1 MVLPS
6 ATKHQVVTAT
16 VCSILLSAIIWLC
29 GQRYFVEPLVRQ
41 VDAFR
46 RERPP
51 VLHTVQLADP
61 AWQAAAFYT
70 KGALKQCVL
79 QAITVPGVALH
90 QLQFTQ
96 VSQKSG
102 WQPVSVQLSMTG
114 NFKRLMVVLTRLTNM
129 HHVFVFKQLT
139 LQRASRHLE
148 LKLVLVFS
156 WVRVS

>member
-51 VLHTVQLADP
+51 VLHTVQLSACS
-61 AWQAAAFYT
+61 YV
-70 KGALKQCVL
+70 LL
-79 QAITVPGVALH
+79 QALG
-90 QLQFTQ
+90 QQMKMC
-96 VSQKSG
+96 QKR
-102 WQPVSVQLSMTG
+102 VLS
-114 NFKRLMVVLTRLTNM
+114 
-129 HHVFVFKQLT
+129 
-139 LQRASRHLE
+139 
-148 LKLVLVFS
+148 
-156 WVRVS
+156 